1 MQAMYHF
8 EVCLTPGFWSWY
20 AMMQTGRLKA
30 QNFNNICWKVG
41 CIRHAHWI
49 CQNHVCIH
57 AGALCIYTHI
67 LTCTCTCIYACVC
80 VLAYMYV
87 KVYLFISVCMCVCVC
102 VCVCEPHSLCWWA
115 YFLQKGAHSQH
126 ASGQHTAYK
135 YIISLCKRVC
145 VFATIYIYPH
155 LCVCMF
161 MCMYVPRFDK
171 TCVCVHVCVCA
182 CQRVCMNVCTCILIY
197 ICMYL
202 CMYLCVYGCMYG
214 CMYAI
219 CVVCVFVCKYVCMWH
234 ICMYL
239 YYVCSM

>member
-87 KVYLFISVCMCVCVC
+87 KVYLFISVCMYVC

-145 VFATIYIYPH
+145 VCSPQYTYTHTCVYVCLCACMYPDLIRH
-155 LCVCMF
+155 VYVCM
-161 MCMYVPRFDK
+161 
-171 TCVCVHVCVCA
+171 CVCVHVKEYVWMYVLAYLSTYVCIY
-182 CQRVCMNVCTCILIY
+182 VCI
-197 ICMYL
+197 
-202 CMYLCVYGCMYG
+202 
-214 CMYAI
+214 
-219 CVVCVFVCKYVCMWH
+219 YVCMDV
-234 ICMYL
+234 CMY
-239 YYVCSM
+239 VCMLFV